1 MKFSPLTQRGN
12 SPAQRINQRFLRRF
26 WDNRRA
32 RYSFII
38 FLFMFVVSLFA
49 EFIANDKPLYI
60 SYNGKN
66 YWPVFVR
73 YPEKEFGGYFDTE
86 ADYKD
91 SFMQDIISKSR
102 VVWPVVRFKY
112 DTIHYATETP
122 PPAPPSL
129 QNPLGLDEHGRDVFA
144 RLIYGF
150 RLSVIFGILLTVFR
164 SATGIIAG
172 AAQGY
177 YGGRFDLFGQ
187 RFLEI
192 WSGVPMLYLL
202 IIASTMIRP
211 GFWWLLFI
219 MTVFGWTRLGGVV
232 RAEFLKGR
240 NLEYVKAARVLGVKD
255 SIIMFRH
262 ILPNAVVA
270 AMTFLPFIL
279 CSSIGM
285 LTALDFLGFG
295 MPPGSPSI
303 GELLASG
310 KNNIHAPWLGI
321 SAFVLLSLMMTL
333 LLFVGEG
340 LRDALDP
347 RHIRQSPRRAAGQ
360 KPVKAD

>member
-1 MKFSPLTQRGN
+1 M
-12 SPAQRINQRFLRRF
+12 
-26 WDNRRA
+26 
-32 RYSFII
+32 FII
-38 FLFMFVVSLFA
+38 SLFA
-49 EFIANDKPLYI
+49 EFIANDKPLYL
-60 SYNGKN
+60 SCNGKN

-91 SFMQDIISKSR
+91 SFMQDILSECR
-102 VVWPVVRFKY
+102 AVWPIVRFRY
-112 DTIHYATETP
+112 DTIHYATDTP

-150 RLSVIFGILLTVFR
+150 RLSVVFGILLTLFR
-164 SATGIIAG
+164 SVIGIIVG

-177 YGGRFDLFGQ
+177 YGGIFDLLGQ

-192 WSGVPMLYLL
+192 WSGIPMLYLL

-211 GFWWLLFI
+211 GFWWLLLI
-219 MTVFGWTRLGGVV
+219 MTVFGWTRLVGVV

-240 NLEYVKAARVLGVKD
+240 NLEYVKAARVLGIKD
-255 SIIMFRH
+255 SVIMFRH

-279 CSSIGM
+279 CSSIG
-285 LTALDFLGFG
+285 LLASLDFLGFG

-303 GELLASG
+303 GEVLASG

-321 SAFVLLSLMMTL
+321 SAFVLLSLLMSL
-333 LLFVGEG
+333 LVFVGEG

-347 RHIRQSPRRAAGQ
+347 RHLRKNHRGAAMRKTKRA
-360 KPVKAD
+360 D